1 MSLTRAST
9 QWRNYLHIARPDHW
23 IKNVFML
30 PGSVIAC
37 MFTGSLHPSTLLAV
51 AVAMVALCLAASA
64 NYTINESLDSAF
76 DRFHPVKKLRPGALG
91 LLDPRLVALQYA
103 VLVAASLAIAVTL
116 GQAFVLATL
125 FLLLMGVLYNVP
137 PIRTKDCAYLDV
149 LSESINNPLR
159 LLMGWLVVIP
169 DALPPSSLLLS
180 YWMGGAFLMAMK
192 RFCEYRSIGNP
203 KVAAAYRR
211 SFRTYTEDTL
221 LLSSVFYAVATSFL
235 LGVFL
240 IKYRIEYLLA
250 MPGFALLFTWYLAI
264 ALQREGAAQAP
275 EKLHRETRF
284 MAFVAALVLA
294 LALLSVIDIPALDI
308 MARPLRY

>member
-1 MSLTRAST
+1 MP
-9 QWRNYLHIARPDHW
+9 QWRDYVHIARPDHW

-30 PGSVIAC
+30 PGAIIAI
-37 MFTGSLHPSTLLAV
+37 MFTGTLRPTTLALV
-51 AVAMVALCLAASA
+51 AVAMLALCLAASA
-64 NYTINESLDSAF
+64 NYTINESLDAEF
-76 DRFHPVKKLRPGALG
+76 DRHHPVKKLRPGALG
-91 LLDPRLVALQYA
+91 LLDTRLVALQYA
-103 VLVAASLAIAVTL
+103 VLVVASLALAATL
-116 GQAFVLATL
+116 GHAFLLATL
-125 FLLLMGVLYNVP
+125 VLLVMGVVYNVP

-203 KVAAAYRR
+203 AVAGAYRR
-211 SFRTYTEDTL
+211 SFRIYTEETL

-250 MPGFALLFTWYLAI
+250 LPGFALLFTWYLAI

-275 EKLHRETRF
+275 EKLHRETAF
-284 MAFVAALVLA
+284 MAFVACLVLA
-294 LALLSVIDIPALDI
+294 LALLSFVDIPVLDV
-308 MARPLRY
+308 MVRPLRY

>member
-1 MSLTRAST
+1 
-9 QWRNYLHIARPDHW
+9 
-23 IKNVFML
+23 V
-30 PGSVIAC
+30 
-37 MFTGSLHPSTLLAV
+37 
-51 AVAMVALCLAASA
+51 LCLAASA

-76 DRFHPVKKLRPGALG
+76 DRFHPVKKQRPGALG

-103 VLVAASLAIAVTL
+103 VLIATSLGLAAAL
-116 GQAFVLATL
+116 GAAFLLATL
-125 FLLLMGVLYNVP
+125 ALLVMGVVYNVP
-137 PIRTKDCAYLDV
+137 PLRTKDSAYLDV

-203 KVAAAYRR
+203 AIAGAYRR

-250 MPGFALLFTWYLAI
+250 LPGFALLFTWYMAI

-294 LALLSVIDIPALDI
+294 LALLSFVDIPVLEVLV
-308 MARPLRY
+308 RPLRY